1 MDYLN
6 RKKEKEIKKINEKD
20 SDKKNVENMKNDI
33 KTIILAGGMS
43 ANKSIVELY
52 RKAIPNIDIISMPEP
67 EIAIVKGAI
76 YFAKNPFAIGQR
88 IARYSIGIKCVDS
101 WKERFN
107 SLEGAIPI
115 WNEKKNEK
123 SCLNR
128 FSVFYKKFHSI
139 NVSEKGK
146 QRDYDMYSE
155 SCEMTFYKSDFDG
168 PVYVV
173 GQIENGKCITEE
185 FGKLKFKVD
194 DFDEKDPHIVV
205 EIKMGGTF
213 ITAVVEYLKTKKKS
227 THIFKFE

>member
-1 MDYLN
+1 MN
-6 RKKEKEIKKINEKD
+6 
-20 SDKKNVENMKNDI
+20 SDKKNVEKMKNEI

-52 RKAIPNIDIISMPEP
+52 CKAIPNIDIISMPEP

-107 SLEGAIPI
+107 SVEGAIPI

-146 QRDYDMYSE
+146 QRDYDMFSE

-213 ITAVVEYLKTKKKS
+213 ITAEVEYLKTKKIEKC
-227 THIFKFE
+227 TFKFE